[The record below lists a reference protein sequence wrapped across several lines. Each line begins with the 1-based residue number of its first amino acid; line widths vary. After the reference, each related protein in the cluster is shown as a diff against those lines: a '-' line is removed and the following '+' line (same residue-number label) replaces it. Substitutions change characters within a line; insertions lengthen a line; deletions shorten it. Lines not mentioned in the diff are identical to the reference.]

1 MTKYS
6 ESLNL
11 VFQNLADPTRRA
23 VLERL
28 STGPATVS
36 EMYASFE
43 MALPSFMQHLSLLEK
58 ARLVKSYKFG
68 RVRTFELEPNT
79 LKIAETW
86 LDKQRFL
93 WEKRLDQLDSFL
105 YKMKDKKNE

>member
-23 VLERL
+23 VLEKL

-86 LDKQRFL
+86 LDKQRSM

>member
-23 VLERL
+23 VLEKL

-86 LDKQRFL
+86 LDKQRSM

-105 YKMKDKKNE
+105 YKMKDKKK

>member
-1 MTKYS
+1 M
-6 ESLNL
+6 
-11 VFQNLADPTRRA
+11 FQNLADPTRRA
-23 VLERL
+23 VLEKL

-86 LDKQRFL
+86 LDKQRSM

>member
-23 VLERL
+23 VLEKL
-28 STGPATVS
+28 SSGPATVS

-86 LDKQRFL
+86 LDKQRSM

>member
-1 MTKYS
+1 M
-6 ESLNL
+6 
-11 VFQNLADPTRRA
+11 FQNLADPTRRA

>member
-1 MTKYS
+1 M
-6 ESLNL
+6 
-11 VFQNLADPTRRA
+11 FQNLADPTRRA
-23 VLERL
+23 VLEKL

-86 LDKQRFL
+86 LDKQRSM

-105 YKMKDKKNE
+105 YKMKDKKK